1 MGDMQQSPYVG
12 SSAITCQ
19 VILLK
24 VKLRLGRTG
33 SHVTSHILLTAV
45 SQVTA
50 EATKTLRGSRAGP
63 ESGRHRSL
71 GDMIFKLCPEM
82 TSESQ

>member
-12 SSAITCQ
+12 SSAVTCQ
-19 VILLK
+19 VILK

-50 EATKTLRGSRAGP
+50 EATKTLPGSRAGP
-63 ESGRHRSL
+63 ESSRHRSL
-71 GDMIFKLCPEM
+71 GDMIFKPCPEM

>member
-19 VILLK
+19 VILK

>member
-19 VILLK
+19 VILK
-24 VKLRLGRTG
+24 VKLRLGRKG

-50 EATKTLRGSRAGP
+50 EATKTLPGSRAGP

-71 GDMIFKLCPEM
+71 GDMIFKPCPEM